1 MENFELK
8 TMKDNDIV
16 TRGNALL
23 GDIDISN
30 LTIDD
35 RIDSLA
41 VLLTYKKMLDD
52 RFSKQLQLLEDS
64 ISPDDFDASVQVGSH
79 KVTLKVKEV
88 IEAKAIGLTNEQLKT
103 KYSISD
109 DIISIDTKT
118 IATLK
123 KDKLELARAAQVTEI
138 LDAIKNG
145 DLTCGK
151 VKTKTVTVK

>member
-1 MENFELK
+1 
-8 TMKDNDIV
+8 
-16 TRGNALL
+16 
-23 GDIDISN
+23 
-30 LTIDD
+30 
-35 RIDSLA
+35 
-41 VLLTYKKMLDD
+41 MLDD